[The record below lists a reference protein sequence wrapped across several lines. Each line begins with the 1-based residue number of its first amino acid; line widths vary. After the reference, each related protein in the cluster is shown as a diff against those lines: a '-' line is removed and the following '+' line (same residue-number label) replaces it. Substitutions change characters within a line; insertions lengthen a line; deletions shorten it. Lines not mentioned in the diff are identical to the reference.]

1 MDGETGPDEDR
12 CGGVPDEVSPW
23 FEGNGDSC
31 SGEVEPHMLGSVSL
45 DDDYRN
51 VVSGVDYLAA
61 WRDAR
66 AAEAEYLAALDAL
79 LKAEGAWVRSERLI
93 TRLGVGVLRVDMPV
107 SVWRECAA
115 LMRDGLRY
123 RIHECRAARPAR

>member
-1 MDGETGPDEDR
+1 MIEEPDSSEDR
-12 CGGVPDEVSPW
+12 RGGGRDEVSPW
-23 FEGNGDSC
+23 FEVNESSC
-31 SGEVEPHMLGSVSL
+31 GEVEPHMLGSVSL
-45 DDDYRN
+45 DDDYRD
-51 VVSGVDYLAA
+51 VVPDVEYLTA

-93 TRLGVGVLRVDMPV
+93 TRLGVGVLRMDMPS

-123 RIHECRAARPAR
+123 RARGCGAAGPAR